1 MAQYGSGGY
10 GGGQA
15 DGYGQGGYGGGGNA
29 LLTYV
34 CMHECFECF
43 EHKIECTGRLG
54 MGILKKRTKNKS

>member
-43 EHKIECTGRLG
+43 EHK
-54 MGILKKRTKNKS
+54 M

>member
-29 LLTYV
+29 LLTFV
-34 CMHECFECF
+34 CANVSNDLNI
-43 EHKIECTGRLG
+43 KL
-54 MGILKKRTKNKS
+54 